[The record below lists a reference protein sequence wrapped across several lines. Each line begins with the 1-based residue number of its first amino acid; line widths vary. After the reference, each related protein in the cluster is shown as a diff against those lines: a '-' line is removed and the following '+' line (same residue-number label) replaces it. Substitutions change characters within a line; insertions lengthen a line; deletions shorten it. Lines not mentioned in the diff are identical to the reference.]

1 MEWLFSLALL
11 PILLCGLMCVGGMA
25 LAALGLRRG
34 TSREPGRG
42 ESAAGSAQEE
52 PAEARSR

>member
-11 PILLCGLMCVGGMA
+11 PILLCGLMCIGGMG

-34 TSREPGRG
+34 TSRGSSHG
-42 ESAAGSAQEE
+42 GSAAGSAQEE
-52 PAEARSR
+52 PAEVRSR